1 MPQKEKWDP
10 EMAEFQP
17 QKKRFILASD
27 FDQTLSFNDSG
38 YVLGEL
44 LGIPL
49 SEYER
54 KITGWRN

>member
-1 MPQKEKWDP
+1 MPQKEKWDA

-38 YVLGEL
+38 YVLSEL
-44 LGIPL
+44 LGF
-49 SEYER
+49 R
-54 KITGWRN
+54 